1 MIANNKG
8 ILVDIQWLEQSL
20 KAGRVLPID
29 SFLLGN
35 GGRGDI
41 LQRVSVGITSVALS
55 SSSPL
60 CPPRDDLQCVIS
72 SGGGTLL
79 SSVDAPVADG
89 HTKRLVVTSDKPSL
103 REKKSIEVVQSDAPI
118 TIISLTDFLGIFKT
132 QRSPIQM

>member
-8 ILVDIQWLEQSL
+8 TLVSPQWLEQSS

-35 GGRGDI
+35 GGSGNI
-41 LQRVSVGITSVALS
+41 LQRVSVCITSVALS

-60 CPPRDDLQCVIS
+60 CPPRDDLQFVVS

-89 HTKRLVVTSDKPSL
+89 HTNRLVVTSDSPFL
-103 REKKSIEVVQSDAPI
+103 REKKSIEGILSDAPI

-132 QRSPIQM
+132 QRSPI